1 MNGSGISGGARR
13 RRHHMLQ
20 SMEGVDTR
28 RQNATIAGL
37 ETIPLPNVPLA
48 RNVGGGMGHR
58 DQAVRMEHRD
68 RARLRAIEDPRFSH
82 LRGEGSSGGG
92 WWSDLKAK
100 IANEFTNPNSK
111 LRGEILPKVGKEALK
126 VARSKVESVGN
137 VLGKKIGVDNLGS
150 MADTGLKAVGLGKKR
165 RPRMRHSRLP
175 AKHLQMARESG
186 HAYSNDGKWW
196 VGETP
201 MSEADLQTHVARG
214 GSFWDGVKKLA
225 RRAIAPVGN
234 MLGATVGLPFAGT
247 AVDAGLSLAGYGSQ
261 RRQMA
266 TLPIA
271 RRHNRG
277 GAGEDSMSDM
287 EGSASYART
296 AEARHKE
303 SPSGGARRRRAPMS
317 ASDGRRKRN
326 EIVRKVM
333 ADRGLKMIEASR
345 YVKEK
350 GLY

>member
-1 MNGSGISGGARR
+1 
-13 RRHHMLQ
+13 
-20 SMEGVDTR
+20 MEGVDTR

-37 ETIPLPNVPLA
+37 ETVQLPNAPLA
-48 RNVGGGMGHR
+48 RTIGSGMGHR
-58 DQAVRMEHRD
+58 DQAVRMAHRD
-68 RARLRAIEDPRFSH
+68 RARVRAVEDPRFSH
-82 LRGEGSSGGG
+82 LRGEGASGSG

-100 IANEFTNPNSK
+100 ISNEFTNPNSK
-111 LRGEILPKVGKEALK
+111 LRAELLPKAGKEALK
-126 VARSKVESVGN
+126 YARSKVESVGN

-175 AKHLQMARESG
+175 AKHLQMARDSG
-186 HAYSNDGKWW
+186 HAYSSEGKWW
-196 VGETP
+196 VGESP
-201 MSEADLQTHVARG
+201 MSEEDLRTHVARG
-214 GSFWDGVKKLA
+214 GSFWDGVKKIA

-247 AVDAGLSLAGYGSQ
+247 AVDAGLSLAGYGKQHHRLLASNP
-261 RRQMA
+261 
-266 TLPIA
+266 LA

-277 GAGEDSMSDM
+277 GASRAGEDSMSDM
-287 EGSASYART
+287 EGGASYART
-296 AEARHKE
+296 AEARHME
-303 SPSGGARRRRAPMS
+303 SPTGGARRRRAPMS

-333 ADRGLKMIEASR
+333 ADKGLKMIEASK
-345 YVKEK
+345 YVKEH